1 MKQVGGWGRGSK
13 IPEELQR
20 AQGNFEGDGY
30 TYCFD
35 CVKRFI
41 TLYKFQNI
49 YQNIHMQTLNI

>member
-35 CVKRFI
+35 CVKGFI
-41 TLYKFQNI
+41 ILYKFQNI
-49 YQNIHMQTLNI
+49 YQNIHM